1 VNEQDDASCAPIY
14 GRLGRVC
21 SPISSDLP
29 CLSVV
34 VYGGIERGLWRKQQ
48 RDMPQ
53 EMCVCVEREGEGERI
68 TT

>member
-1 VNEQDDASCAPIY
+1 MNKTMPPVPLYME
-14 GRLGRVC
+14 RLGRVC
-21 SPISSDLP
+21 SPISSDLL

>member
-1 VNEQDDASCAPIY
+1 MNKTIYASCAPIY
-14 GRLGRVC
+14 GRSGRVC
-21 SPISSDLP
+21 SPISSDLL

-34 VYGGIERGLWRKQQ
+34 AYGGIERGLWRKQQ